1 MRYVGISGKSMAW
14 TGIIVGAATGGLVA
28 LCAYPFVNKFIRNET
43 AKRWTY
49 LLIFFLTLSLSREF
63 LQPPIERYFAAQN
76 LEEDLLKNPAFSALK
91 EFEPTIYAGF
101 INDTKVAM
109 QNGEKESSFYARA
122 SAMLTPLVL
131 KRVPVASNA
140 AALEYMKVTIQEVEF
155 VFNKGGDLCYS
166 ALMPEPGST
175 LMPLADIPTAL
186 RAADNLAL
194 AEVLRSAR
202 LQPQQVPTEDD
213 FGKATEPAHAFFRT
227 NGVELEALN
236 GKKVTMVA
244 RRRVCEI
251 SIDLYKELFKL
262 PPNQA
267 GIAMRYLISAAV

>member
-1 MRYVGISGKSMAW
+1 MAW

-28 LCAYPFVNKFIRNET
+28 LCAYPLVNKLIRNET

-91 EFEPTIYAGF
+91 EFEPATYAGF
-101 INDTKVAM
+101 IEGAKVAIK
-109 QNGEKESSFYARA
+109 NGEKESDFYLRA
-122 SAMLTPLVL
+122 NAMITPLVL
-131 KRVPVASNA
+131 KRVPVASNT
-140 AALEYMKVTIQEVEF
+140 AALEYMKVSIQEVDF
-155 VFNKGGDLCYS
+155 LFKKGGDLCYS

-175 LMPLADIPTAL
+175 LTPFAEIPLTLRTADH
-186 RAADNLAL
+186 LAL

-213 FGKATEPAHAFFRT
+213 FAKATEPAHAFFRT
-227 NGVELEALN
+227 NGVELAALSE
-236 GKKVTMVA
+236 KKVTMVA